1 MRKLK
6 RGISLFLVLVMT
18 SLLFFEYFP
27 GISYVVNAA
36 DRTWDFSKS
45 VSEWKYDYSW
55 AGNSYAGKGS
65 LEYDSGKKM
74 AKLALDYSHNISN
87 GWSQTGMS
95 FTDSEGIDYSGS
107 KVLNIE
113 LYYNPK
119 DYKEGDITVK
129 VDSQD
134 VFQEQMS
141 AILGGKGVK
150 QKNGMMQV
158 DLSFEINSQY
168 AKTEKPQTLMVVFA
182 GNNTDFKGNIYIKKI
197 ELAKEREEKYLVNS
211 TKKVKSNVSLSDEG
225 SALKINGTNIDYD
238 KTVQIADSEADEN
251 TIATYQ
257 YLSTVGKS
265 TSTIYGHMNDTCYKA
280 GSDEFTS
287 SDTKDITGSN
297 FRYCMF

>member
-1 MRKLK
+1 
-6 RGISLFLVLVMT
+6 
-18 SLLFFEYFP
+18 
-27 GISYVVNAA
+27 
-36 DRTWDFSKS
+36 
-45 VSEWKYDYSW
+45 
-55 AGNSYAGKGS
+55 
-65 LEYDSGKKM
+65 M

-158 DLSFEINSQY
+158 DLSFEINSNMPRQ
-168 AKTEKPQTLMVVFA
+168 KNHRL
-182 GNNTDFKGNIYIKKI
+182 
-197 ELAKEREEKYLVNS
+197 
-211 TKKVKSNVSLSDEG
+211 
-225 SALKINGTNIDYD
+225 
-238 KTVQIADSEADEN
+238 
-251 TIATYQ
+251 
-257 YLSTVGKS
+257 
-265 TSTIYGHMNDTCYKA
+265 
-280 GSDEFTS
+280 
-287 SDTKDITGSN
+287 
-297 FRYCMF
+297 

>member
-1 MRKLK
+1 MITV
-6 RGISLFLVLVMT
+6 GQEIHMP
-18 SLLFFEYFP
+18 E
-27 GISYVVNAA
+27 
-36 DRTWDFSKS
+36 
-45 VSEWKYDYSW
+45 
-55 AGNSYAGKGS
+55 GS

-168 AKTEKPQTLMVVFA
+168 AKTEKPQTLMVVLQVTIQTLKETSILRRL
-182 GNNTDFKGNIYIKKI
+182 NLQKKEKKNT
-197 ELAKEREEKYLVNS
+197 
-211 TKKVKSNVSLSDEG
+211 
-225 SALKINGTNIDYD
+225 
-238 KTVQIADSEADEN
+238 
-251 TIATYQ
+251 
-257 YLSTVGKS
+257 
-265 TSTIYGHMNDTCYKA
+265 
-280 GSDEFTS
+280 
-287 SDTKDITGSN
+287 
-297 FRYCMF
+297 